1 MSHFNTGE
9 LLPYIIQSTFILI
22 PPVLFA
28 ASIYMV
34 LSRIIRQAKG
44 EHYSIVPVR
53 WLTII
58 FVAGDIVAFFVQ
70 AGGAGLMAKGGSMK
84 LGQDIVIG
92 GLAIQIVMFSLFMVT
107 AVVFHVRYNKY
118 SVGAVTEDTGS
129 WLPTM
134 YMLYAVSVLIL
145 VRSFFRVVEFAMG
158 RDGYLL
164 QHEWTLY
171 IFDSVLMWIVMVL
184 SPYGGHARSKLR
196 SWVKDLGLHV

>member
-1 MSHFNTGE
+1 
-9 LLPYIIQSTFILI
+9 
-22 PPVLFA
+22 
-28 ASIYMV
+28 
-34 LSRIIRQAKG
+34 
-44 EHYSIVPVR
+44 
-53 WLTII
+53 
-58 FVAGDIVAFFVQ
+58 
-70 AGGAGLMAKGGSMK
+70 MK

-184 SPYGGHARSKLR
+184 FAIWWPRKVQAQKL
-196 SWVKDLGLHV
+196 G